1 MTPNFLIIALAAL
14 VPTIMGFIWYHP
26 KVMGTAWQK
35 TTGLSDE
42 AIKNANMPLIFGVS
56 LLLSFLLSMQVN
68 FLVIHQAHIYSVVME
83 EPAFKDPN
91 SSLSLMLKEFMELYG
106 NNFRTFKHGF
116 FHGILAGV
124 FFVVPVLSTN
134 ALFERKGFKY
144 IAINAGYWIL
154 SIAIMGGIICQFA

>member
-68 FLVIHQAHIYSVVME
+68 FLVIHQAHIYSVVMD

-106 NNFRTFKHGF
+106 ENFRTFKHGF

-124 FFVVPVLSTN
+124 FFVVPVLGTN
-134 ALFERKGFKY
+134 ALFERKGLKY
-144 IAINAGYWIL
+144 KAINAGYWIL
-154 SIAIMGGIICQFA
+154 SIAIMGGNICQFA